1 MIPLFVCLI
10 GRERQKSLHRKLMIY
25 DKTTFEH
32 LYKSNYRQMY
42 RFAFSLLE
50 EAEDARDAVSH
61 VFTQMWHT
69 QPQLQED
76 CITGYLMA
84 AVRNHCLN
92 TLRTRRQNAAVE
104 AELKAEQSEQEAQE
118 RQELLDELAR
128 VIDEHLTEQ
137 DKRILALHYDQ
148 EMTYSETAQTL
159 GISPSAVNKH
169 ISHSLSKIRSIFKT
183 ANS

>member
-1 MIPLFVCLI
+1 
-10 GRERQKSLHRKLMIY
+10 MIY
-25 DKTTFEH
+25 DKPTFEH

-50 EAEDARDAVSH
+50 EVEDARDAVSQ

-69 QPQLQED
+69 KPQLQED

-84 AVRNHCLN
+84 AVRNHCQN
-92 TLRTRRQNAAVE
+92 TLRTRQQNATLE
-104 AELKAEQSEQEAQE
+104 AELKAEQQVHETQE
-118 RQELLDELAR
+118 RHELLDELAR

-148 EMTYSETAQTL
+148 EMTYSETAKAI

-169 ISHSLSKIRSIFKT
+169 ISHSLSKIRFFFKT

>member
-1 MIPLFVCLI
+1 
-10 GRERQKSLHRKLMIY
+10 MIY
-25 DKTTFEH
+25 NKTTFEH

-42 RFAFSLLE
+42 RFAFSFLE
-50 EAEDARDAVSH
+50 EEEDARDAVSH
-61 VFTQMWHT
+61 VFTELWHR
-69 QPQLQED
+69 QPSLEED
-76 CITGYLMA
+76 TVTGYLMA

-92 TLRTRRQNAAVE
+92 TLRTRRQNAAIE
-104 AELKAEQSEQEAQE
+104 SELKAEQHTQQEHE
-118 RQELLDELAR
+118 RQELMDELAR

-148 EMTYSETAQTL
+148 EMTYSETAQAL
-159 GISPSAVNKH
+159 GISSSAVNKH